1 MTYEHAPLQNMKLRP
16 TSTRPQTS
24 GDVNLAFDI
33 ETDGIDSS
41 CIHCIVTQDI
51 DTGLVT
57 EYNDQATPNYSV
69 VNGVNDLEV
78 ASNIISHNGIMF
90 DVPQIQKHFSFF
102 KGRARHWDTLILSR
116 YFHPNLLEIDL
127 RRKWTMM
134 PARLY
139 GSHSLEAYGYRLRC
153 FKDGFGK
160 TTDWQE
166 WSPEMQDYCKKDVAI
181 LVKLWTHFQKSIQAL
196 S

>member
-1 MTYEHAPLQNMKLRP
+1 MKLRP

-24 GDVNLAFDI
+24 GRLINIAFDI

-41 CIHCIVTQDI
+41 CIHCVVTQDI

-57 EYNDQATPNYSV
+57 EYNDQASPYSSIA
-69 VNGVNDLEV
+69 NAANDLDT
-78 ASNIISHNGIMF
+78 ADNIISHNGIMF
-90 DVPQIQKHFSFF
+90 DIPQIKKHFPFF
-102 KGRARHWDTLILSR
+102 KGEAKHWDTLILSR
-116 YFHPNLLEIDL
+116 FFHPDLLDIDL
-127 RRKWTMM
+127 RRKWPYM

-153 FKDGFGK
+153 FKDEFGK
-160 TTDWQE
+160 TSDWKD
-166 WSPEMQDYCKKDVAI
+166 WSQEMQDYCKKDVAI
-181 LVKLWTHFQKSIQAL
+181 LCKLWTHFQKSLKAL

>member
-69 VNGVNDLEV
+69 VNAVNDLEV
-78 ASNIISHNGIMF
+78 ANNIISHNGIMF